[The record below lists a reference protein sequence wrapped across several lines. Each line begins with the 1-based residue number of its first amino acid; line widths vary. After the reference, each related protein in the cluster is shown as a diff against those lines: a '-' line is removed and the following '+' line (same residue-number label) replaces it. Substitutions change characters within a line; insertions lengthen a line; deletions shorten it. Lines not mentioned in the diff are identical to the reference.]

1 MRQYFNLALKTLL
14 VAVLAFILMKTP
26 GQASEKLTL
35 RSNIQTSDK
44 VVRVGDLF
52 ENAGDNYGV
61 ALYRAPRPGKTGI
74 LNATRLK
81 KRLARFNLNW
91 ENTNNLSEVVVR
103 RSSQLVPY
111 AEVEIAL
118 KNKIAE
124 HIKDP
129 TMAQDMEIR
138 LKDKLD
144 DFYISEQTT
153 PHIDIRHLTYDAR
166 TGRFKALLTVS
177 GKDEAVR
184 PLSISGL
191 AYEVAEVAVLKN
203 PVERNQIITNSD
215 INIVRL
221 PIRQVSARFAI
232 TQEDIAGRKAKKNL
246 RVGRPIKKTDIA
258 LPRWVKRGDL
268 VTVLFETGN
277 LTITARG
284 IAMENGVKGRSI
296 RVKNPHS
303 KRMMD
308 AVVTGPGIVRTTPL
322 VRNLA
327 SLVKYK

>member
-1 MRQYFNLALKTLL
+1 MKHYYNLALKTLL
-14 VAVLAFILMKTP
+14 VAALAFLLMKTP
-26 GQASEKLTL
+26 GQAAKSLVL

-52 ENAGDNYGV
+52 ENAGKSHAI
-61 ALYRAPRPGKTGI
+61 ALYRAPRPGKTGV

-81 KRLARFNLNW
+81 KRLSRFNLEW
-91 ENTNNLSEVVVR
+91 ENSNNLSEVVVR

-111 AEVEIAL
+111 AEVEVAL

-129 TMAQDMEIR
+129 TIAQDMEIK
-138 LKDKLD
+138 LKEKLD
-144 DFYISEQTT
+144 DFYISEQATA
-153 PHIDIRHLTYDAR
+153 HIDIRHLTYNAR
-166 TGRFKALLTVS
+166 TGSFNALLTVS
-177 GKDEAVR
+177 DKNEAVK

-215 INIVRL
+215 IDIVRL
-221 PIRQVSARFAI
+221 PINQVSAKFAI
-232 TQEDIAGRKAKKNL
+232 TQEDIAGKKAKKNL
-246 RVGRPIKKTDIA
+246 RIGRPIRKSDIA
-258 LPRWVKRGDL
+258 LPRLVSRGDL
-268 VTVLFETGN
+268 VTILYQTGN
-277 LTITARG
+277 LTISARG
-284 IAMENGVKGRSI
+284 IAMENGVKGGSI

-308 AVVTGPGIVRTTPL
+308 AVVTGPGIVRTSPL
-322 VRNLA
+322 VRNLVSA
-327 SLVKYK
+327 VNYK